1 MDITKVVIPAAGL
14 GTRLLPATKSQPK
27 EMLPIVDRPAI
38 QYVVEEATAAGINDI
53 LIITG
58 RGKRTLEDH
67 FDRSIELE
75 RHLEAKGDI
84 DKLAAVRS
92 ISDGPDTYFIRQKE
106 PKGLGH
112 AVLCAEKH
120 MAKQPFAVM
129 LGDDI
134 FISEPPAIAQM
145 MELYNRNPGIIVA
158 LQEVPDSQV
167 SLYGIVSVYKK
178 KGDMLMVDDLIEKP
192 SVKTAPSNLAIVG
205 RYILTPEIFAALKSI
220 KPDKKGELQL
230 TDAIRHL
237 KGKVPVYGYKFTGCR
252 YDVGSKLTYLTTNIE
267 LALMRADLKDELRE
281 FLIELLDRQKEK

>member
-1 MDITKVVIPAAGL
+1 MNISKVVIPAAGL

-38 QYVVEEATAAGINDI
+38 QYVVEEATAAGIDDI

-75 RHLEAKGDI
+75 KHLIAKGDREN
-84 DKLAAVRS
+84 LAAVKA

-120 MAKQPFAVM
+120 MANEPFAVM

-134 FISEPPAIAQM
+134 FVSDPPAIAQM
-145 MELYNRNPGIIVA
+145 IELYNRNPGIIIA
-158 LQEVPDSQV
+158 LQEVPKQQI
-167 SLYGIVSVYKK
+167 SLYGIVSVSQQD
-178 KGDMLMVDDLIEKP
+178 GEALIVDDLVEKP
-192 SVKTAPSNLAIVG
+192 SAQAAPSNLAIVG
-205 RYILTPEIFAALKSI
+205 RYILTPEIFTALKDVR
-220 KPDKKGELQL
+220 PDKNGELQL
-230 TDAIRHL
+230 TDALRYL
-237 KGKVPVYGYKFTGCR
+237 KGKVPIYGYKFTGCR

-267 LALMRADLKDELRE
+267 LALMRDDLRDDLRD
-281 FLIELLDRQKEK
+281 FLIKLLNK